1 MNDGGY
7 INIIQAFEKK
17 ELRDEAIR
25 ILADLL
31 VKNGKSSEK
40 IIFSL
45 DKNNEVV
52 EEIIFSKDRLM
63 DLTLSKLTFL
73 ELEFDGFLKDLDA
86 VPATLNVYEDSD
98 CYGLTL
104 RLPMS
109 AIIKSNALD
118 YEIFCEEEKLTNI
131 CKELFALTAPSYL
144 IAGLELEL
152 EESPMRLFE
161 MVSKGNTY
169 PIAFFHIDGSF
180 VDYSGSYCIDG
191 ITLRANK

>member
-7 INIIQAFEKK
+7 INIILAFEKK
-17 ELRDEAIR
+17 RFRDEAIC
-25 ILADLL
+25 IIVNLF
-31 VKNGKSSEK
+31 VENGKGCEK
-40 IIFSL
+40 ILFSL
-45 DKNNEVV
+45 NKNNEVV

-73 ELEFDGFLKDLDA
+73 ELEFDSFLKDLDT
-86 VPATLNVYEDSD
+86 VPVTLNVYEDSD

-118 YEIFCEEEKLTNI
+118 YEIFREDEKLTNI

-152 EESPMRLFE
+152 EEPPMRLFE

-169 PIAFFHIDGSF
+169 PIAFFHIDGSL